1 MWNFQ
6 LTKDGNVETTA
17 RGYEVLKSAFL
28 NKGVAFTNEERKA
41 LNLEGLLPT
50 GVLSL
55 EEQGKR
61 AYEQLSGQPTPLQ
74 KYIYL
79 ASLHR
84 RNRVLFF
91 HLLTK
96 HIKELLPIVYTP
108 TVGEAIQHYSHEY
121 RESLGV
127 YLSIDNPEGIE
138 TAFRN
143 FGAKADEIDLIVATD
158 GERILGIGD
167 WGVGG
172 IDIAKGKLT
181 VYTAAAGINPMRVI
195 PVILDTGTDREDLL
209 KDPFYIGCR
218 HPRVRG
224 ETYDR
229 FIEKYVQTAHKLFPD
244 ALLHWED
251 FAQPHARPI
260 LEKYRNDY
268 CTFNDDIQGTGAILL
283 AAVLSAVKASGV
295 PLLEHR
301 IVIFGA
307 GTAGIGIAEQIRDAM
322 VRQGADQE
330 KANRQFWCIDRPGLL
345 TDQTEGLKD
354 FQKPFAREE
363 SEVSEWAR
371 NQNGGIDFLE
381 TVRQVRPTIL
391 IGSSTVGG
399 AFTEEIV
406 KEMAKH
412 VEKPVIL
419 PLSNPTSKSEAVPE
433 DLIKWTEGRALV
445 ATGSPFEP
453 VQYNG
458 QTYVIGQANNS
469 FIFPGIGLGVMI
481 SKAKRVTDH
490 MLAKAAEAVAGQVH
504 TEQASAPLLPQVE
517 DLRSVSLAVASAV
530 VQAAIDDGIARVR
543 PKNIESAVKETMWEP
558 RYPEIQPI

>member
-6 LTKDGNVETTA
+6 LTKDGNVKTTA

-108 TVGEAIQHYSHEY
+108 TVGEAIQHYSHES

-354 FQKPFAREE
+354 FQKPFAREA

-504 TEQASAPLLPQVE
+504 TEQAGAPLLPQVE
-517 DLRSVSLAVASAV
+517 DLRSISLAVASAV

>member
-1 MWNFQ
+1 
-6 LTKDGNVETTA
+6 
-17 RGYEVLKSAFL
+17 
-28 NKGVAFTNEERKA
+28 
-41 LNLEGLLPT
+41 
-50 GVLSL
+50 
-55 EEQGKR
+55 
-61 AYEQLSGQPTPLQ
+61 
-74 KYIYL
+74 
-79 ASLHR
+79 
-84 RNRVLFF
+84 
-91 HLLTK
+91 
-96 HIKELLPIVYTP
+96 
-108 TVGEAIQHYSHEY
+108 
-121 RESLGV
+121 
-127 YLSIDNPEGIE
+127 
-138 TAFRN
+138 
-143 FGAKADEIDLIVATD
+143 
-158 GERILGIGD
+158 
-167 WGVGG
+167 
-172 IDIAKGKLT
+172 
-181 VYTAAAGINPMRVI
+181 MRVI

-371 NQNGGIDFLE
+371 NKNGGIDFLE

-543 PKNIESAVKETMWEP
+543 PKNIENAVKEAMWEP
-558 RYPEIQPI
+558 RYPEIHPI

>member
-371 NQNGGIDFLE
+371 NKNGGIDFLE

-543 PKNIESAVKETMWEP
+543 PKNIENAVKEAMWEP
-558 RYPEIQPI
+558 RYPEIHPI

>member
-517 DLRSVSLAVASAV
+517 DLRSVSFAVASAV

-543 PKNIESAVKETMWEP
+543 PKNIENAVKEAMWEP
-558 RYPEIQPI
+558 RYPEIHPI

>member
-543 PKNIESAVKETMWEP
+543 PKNIENAVKEAMWEP
-558 RYPEIQPI
+558 RYPEIHPI